1 MGSTSNAKVTVGLPV
16 YNGEAYIRRA
26 VDSVLSQTF
35 TDFEL
40 IISDNASTDS
50 TSTICKEYVEK
61 DQRIAYTVHERN
73 IGPIFNFLS
82 VLSKAKSDYFVWISD
97 DDYWEPTFLEKNLE
111 VLESNNNIVGSI
123 GLVEFDDE
131 HARNNKSFIS
141 NLKNFSTRS
150 DINMNKYL
158 HVHPVFGTYEKKAGI
173 YLRFN
178 QASFIYGVFRT
189 EKLRKRWVDEK
200 VIGWDGVIL
209 LNILK
214 EGDFNVVD
222 EILMHRSSS
231 GVRSNSGLIA
241 QFKKKHIPFYDLII
255 PFSSYWIWIIKNIG
269 LGFFLRNMDWVILY
283 TIYGWYSIFNEIT
296 NIKN

>member
-1 MGSTSNAKVTVGLPV
+1 MTFQGKPKVTVGLPV

-61 DQRIAYTVHERN
+61 DQRITYTVYERN
-73 IGPIFNFLS
+73 MGGIFNFLS
-82 VLSKAKSDYFVWISD
+82 VLSKAKSDYFVWIAY

-131 HARNNKSFIS
+131 HTRNNKSFIS
-141 NLKNFSTRS
+141 NLKNFSRGS

-158 HVHPVFGTYEKKAGI
+158 HVHPAFGTYEKKDWN
-173 YLRFN
+173 LS
-178 QASFIYGVFRT
+178 SF
-189 EKLRKRWVDEK
+189 
-200 VIGWDGVIL
+200 
-209 LNILK
+209 
-214 EGDFNVVD
+214 
-222 EILMHRSSS
+222 
-231 GVRSNSGLIA
+231 
-241 QFKKKHIPFYDLII
+241 
-255 PFSSYWIWIIKNIG
+255 
-269 LGFFLRNMDWVILY
+269 
-283 TIYGWYSIFNEIT
+283 
-296 NIKN
+296 